1 MMPWEEGVCSTV
13 GCRAEATHIVKFG
26 GQVDLDVE
34 YCREH
39 ADRQEEWDERVEQ
52 VTEVSP

>member
-1 MMPWEEGVCSTV
+1 MPWEEGVCSTV